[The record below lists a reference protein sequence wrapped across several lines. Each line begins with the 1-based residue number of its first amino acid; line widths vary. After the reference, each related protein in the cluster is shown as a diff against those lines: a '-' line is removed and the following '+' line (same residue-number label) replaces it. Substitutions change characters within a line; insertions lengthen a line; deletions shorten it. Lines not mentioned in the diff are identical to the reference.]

1 MAANN
6 ILKIKTTREIPDYL
20 YKLDKQR
27 YQERWN
33 KILKIE
39 KAKKEEEEKKKKK
52 KRGSGKK
59 RKNKLKIKNA

>member
-20 YKLDKQR
+20 YKIDKQR
-27 YQERWN
+27 YQKRWD

-39 KAKKEEEEKKKKK
+39 KAKKKTKKK
-52 KRGSGKK
+52 KR
-59 RKNKLKIKNA
+59 NA

>member
-20 YKLDKQR
+20 YRLDKER
-27 YQERWN
+27 YKDRWK

-39 KAKKEEEEKKKKK
+39 KAAKKKKKK
-52 KRGSGKK
+52 KRT
-59 RKNKLKIKNA
+59 A